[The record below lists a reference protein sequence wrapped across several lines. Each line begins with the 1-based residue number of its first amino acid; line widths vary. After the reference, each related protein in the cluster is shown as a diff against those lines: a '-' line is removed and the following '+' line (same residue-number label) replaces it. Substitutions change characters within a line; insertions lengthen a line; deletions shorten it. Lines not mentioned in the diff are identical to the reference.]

1 MNPDFTMQELSKA
14 ISELK
19 NGKCTDPH
27 GFTREIFKR
36 SGNDL
41 TLSILKTV
49 NTIKNTKDCPSVWSN
64 MVVQTIMK
72 KTASKRRL
80 GDYRGVFLVPVAGL
94 IFEKLLK
101 NRISPHLEQN
111 MTKFQTGGVKGKGVV
126 DNLMILRGIID
137 HAKYLGQEL
146 WLTFYDIEKCFDSLW
161 LEDCID
167 SLWKNG
173 VVDDILYLIYLMNR
187 RANIVIRTP
196 FGNTR
201 PFTANSLVKQGT
213 SLGPILNNC
222 SLDEVCAHSNIY
234 QYGTVE
240 IKSLEFVDDI
250 ADANNGSSQAIASHK
265 IITDIIE
272 RKRLKLSID
281 KCNLLRING
290 GKSDVDSLAVYGE
303 PMKVEETFKYLGDTF
318 NSKGNNIIE
327 IISLCKET
335 NFGKHQIF
343 SMMVMYQSV
352 FLPRLIYNC
361 ESWSNLTHKDIL
373 NLQGAQ
379 LNFLRRVMEV
389 PKSTPTAAL
398 FLKLGIL
405 HIQYEIE
412 KRQLVFLKNSGSAK

>member
-1 MNPDFTMQELSKA
+1 MSLDFTMQRLSKA

-36 SGNDL
+36 GGNDV
-41 TLSILKTV
+41 TLSVLKMV
-49 NTIKNTKDCPSVWSN
+49 NTIKNTKDCHSVWSN
-64 MVVQTIMK
+64 MVIQTIMK
-72 KTASKRRL
+72 KIGSKRKL
-80 GDYRGVFLVPVAGL
+80 GNYSGVLLVPVASL
-94 IFEKLLK
+94 IFEKLSK

-111 MTKFQTGGVKGKGVV
+111 MTKFQTDGVKGKGVV
-126 DNLMILRGIID
+126 DNLMILRAIVD

-161 LEDCID
+161 LEDCIN

-173 VVDDILYLIYLMNR
+173 VVDDILYLIYLMSR

-213 SLGPILNNC
+213 SLGPILTDC
-222 SLDEVCAHSNIY
+222 SFDEVCAHSNSY

-240 IKSLEFVDDI
+240 IKLLEFVDDI
-250 ADANNGSSQAIASHK
+250 ADANSGSSQVIASHK

-272 RKRLKLSID
+272 RKRLKLSLD
-281 KCNLLRING
+281 KFKLLRING
-290 GKSDVDSLAVYGE
+290 GKSDINSLTVYGE
-303 PMKVEETFKYLGDTF
+303 PMNVEETFKYLGDTF
-318 NSKGNNIIE
+318 NSKGNNVALCKHGVDKSIIQ
-327 IISLCKET
+327 IPNYINVCKET

-361 ESWSNLTHKDIL
+361 ESWYNLTHKDIS

-389 PKSTPTAAL
+389 PPL
-398 FLKLGIL
+398 L
-405 HIQYEIE
+405 HY
-412 KRQLVFLKNSGSAK
+412 F